1 MIGNS
6 REHFLPLIYE
16 IIALIWHVHELGN
29 MELHSHSD
37 FGNQLHLDIILLG
50 NIVDF
55 LASNKRVAAE
65 SRGTMAVIALVFFYD
80 RVLNQLLYRKST
92 YFCVCFKRNMVS
104 ALLAR
109 YRLSI
114 LIDTLPM
121 VVQTKFSYMTRLLR
135 SMAWTIS

>member
-50 NIVDF
+50 NLVDF